1 MVDSGGSVVPPADPV
16 RQGYTFTGWSASTER
31 VLEDMTVA
39 AQYTKDPTDEDFLLT
54 LLTEIVGELHIP
66 LETGVFKD
74 SAPDRYCVFT
84 PMTDTFE
91 LFADNRPQ
99 HETQEV
105 RVSLYDKGNYLR
117 TKNTLVRALLDADIT
132 ITDRRYLGHE
142 DDTGYHHY
150 AIDVAK
156 DYELED

>member
-1 MVDSGGSVVPPADPV
+1 M
-16 RQGYTFTGWSASTER
+16 
-31 VLEDMTVA
+31 
-39 AQYTKDPTDEDFLLT
+39 
-54 LLTEIVGELHIP
+54 
-66 LETGVFKD
+66 FKD

-105 RVSLYDKGNYLR
+105 RVSLYDKANYLR